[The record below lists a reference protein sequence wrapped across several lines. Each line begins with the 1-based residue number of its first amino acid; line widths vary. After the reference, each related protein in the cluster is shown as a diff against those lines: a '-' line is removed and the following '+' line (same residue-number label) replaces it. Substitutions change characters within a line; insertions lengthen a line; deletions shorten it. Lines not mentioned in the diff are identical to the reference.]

1 MLSPNMKSCFA
12 LTLLI
17 LLPIACND
25 KSEVVLPNRYIRVYP
40 NPATNVVYVDVINP
54 NSGDSWTLKVFD
66 SKATIIFEKTS
77 SAIEEPSLI
86 DLTDKP
92 KGNYNILLQTSS
104 ANYTQK
110 LLKL

>member
-1 MLSPNMKSCFA
+1 MRSCFV
-12 LTLLI
+12 I
-17 LLPIACND
+17 LSIVVLFLGCND
-25 KSEVVLPNRYIRVYP
+25 KSEVVSPNRYMWVYP
-40 NPATNVVYVDVINP
+40 NPATDVVAIDVINP

-77 SAIEEPSLI
+77 SANEEPSLI
-86 DLTDKP
+86 DLTGKP
-92 KGNYNILLQTSS
+92 KGNYNIVLQTRS

>member
-1 MLSPNMKSCFA
+1 MFSPNMKSCFA

-25 KSEVVLPNRYIRVYP
+25 KSEVVLPNRYIRIYP
-40 NPATNVVYVDVINP
+40 NPAIDDVAIDVTNP
-54 NSGDSWTLKVFD
+54 TSGDSWTLKVFD
-66 SKATIIFEKTS
+66 PRATIIFEKTS
-77 SAIEEPSLI
+77 SANEEYSRI
-86 DLTDKP
+86 DLTGKP
-92 KGNYNILLQTSS
+92 KGNYNIVLLTRS